1 MSGMEDFIKSQNRII
16 ERLVVP
22 KVATALT
29 LDRGMPAY
37 TNAVTQV
44 ASMKVEPALFSFM
57 TELQKY
63 REVNEAVFKSFVPV
77 QQTLNSIFEE
87 YHKVSKLV
95 SIAQK
100 VQESIQPISSYL
112 KDIQPVWLDT
122 KLFLQLT
129 DIRNR
134 VLLEP
139 SVLLGMQEVIE
150 AQINSSLWEY
160 EVKQDVFE
168 DPFVDE
174 IQEDILWLAE
184 TEDKVGFLNQFIAK
198 WGEKGKAIII
208 SVIKWTMITFIA
220 GLLEHWYEPVYKV
233 LTPSFLLQEEN
244 ADTENRIEIPINTE
258 IHVWN
263 DITNNFIE
271 ITYELENKEYQGYME
286 QKEFEKNTEKISDE
300 VELGHIVFVNNVTQL
315 LAKEWNIQPEQAY
328 SFLKDDTDL
337 LNDYLLK
344 HYDVLGLL
352 DEVQLVDSI
361 EQYCDEQRVTIPR
374 HGKSNDYEPSG
385 IE

>member
-29 LDRGMPAY
+29 TDRGMLAY

-44 ASMKVEPALFSFM
+44 ASMQVEPALFSFI

-63 REVNEAVFKSFVPV
+63 REVNDAIFKSFVPV

-95 SIAQK
+95 SVAQK

-122 KLFLQLT
+122 KLFSQLA
-129 DIRNR
+129 DFRSR
-134 VLLEP
+134 VLVEP

-160 EVKQDVFE
+160 EVKLDVFE
-168 DPFVDE
+168 EPFVDE

-184 TEDKVGFLNQFIAK
+184 TEDKVGVLNQFIAK

-220 GLLEHWYEPVYKV
+220 GLLEHWCEPVYKV

-300 VELGHIVFVNNVTQL
+300 VELGYIVFVNNVTQL
-315 LAKEWNIQPEQAY
+315 LAKEWNIQPEQVY

-361 EQYCDEQRVTIPR
+361 EQYCDEQGITIPR
-374 HGKSNDYEPSG
+374 HGESNDYEPSG